1 MWRRDLHAWAL
12 VLRDGTPRTRAR
24 SLATVRT
31 YVSAAS
37 LAVAAWPARYA
48 HLREVVREDLVAYL
62 DTLHGEA
69 RRTALCAL
77 RSLFG
82 WARRTGTIFR
92 NPTVRVQGPR
102 REHAI
107 WQPLTSVEINAAI
120 AAANTV
126 QARVF
131 VVLTAI
137 HAARPI
143 QIRAMRLV
151 DLDLAG
157 RSLTIGGITRPL
169 DDLTYRVLLEWLE
182 HRRRTW
188 PRTANP
194 HLLINQITAL
204 RLGPVGHTWILN
216 LRRLPATLERLRI
229 DRQLEEALATGGDP
243 LHLAKVFAISER
255 AAVRYAANA
264 QALLQP
270 EPGPSRHGTPHAGH
284 RLQE

>member
-1 MWRRDLHAWAL
+1 M
-12 VLRDGTPRTRAR
+12 
-24 SLATVRT
+24 
-31 YVSAAS
+31 
-37 LAVAAWPARYA
+37 A
-48 HLREVVREDLVAYL
+48 HLG
-62 DTLHGEA
+62 TLHGEA
-69 RRTALCAL
+69 RRTALYAL

-92 NPTVRVQGPR
+92 NPTVRIQGPR
-102 REHAI
+102 REHPV
-107 WQPLTSVEINAAI
+107 WQPLTDVEIDAAI
-120 AAANTV
+120 AAADTV

-131 VVLTAI
+131 VALTAA

-143 QIRAMRLV
+143 QIRAMQLI

-157 RSLTIGGITRPL
+157 RSLIIDGNTRPL

-194 HLLINQITAL
+194 HLLVNQITAL
-204 RLGPVGHTWILN
+204 RLGAVGHTWILN

-229 DRQLEEALATGGDP
+229 DRQLEEAIATGGDP
-243 LHLAKVFAISER
+243 LHLVKVFAISER

-264 QALLQP
+264 HALLQP
-270 EPGPSRHGTPHAGH
+270 EPEHSRHPTPPAGQH
-284 RLQE
+284 LQE